1 MVATIARSMPRPI
14 TTSPMPSPKIPRI
27 ETLRTSAIR
36 LPGVRKLCSVSEKT
50 TKQDCRESED
60 DAFLR
65 DAQLAEI

>member
-36 LPGVRKLCSVSEKT
+36 LPGEKIV
-50 TKQDCRESED
+50 QRERENDEQERCEGED

-65 DAQLAEI
+65 NSQFAEI